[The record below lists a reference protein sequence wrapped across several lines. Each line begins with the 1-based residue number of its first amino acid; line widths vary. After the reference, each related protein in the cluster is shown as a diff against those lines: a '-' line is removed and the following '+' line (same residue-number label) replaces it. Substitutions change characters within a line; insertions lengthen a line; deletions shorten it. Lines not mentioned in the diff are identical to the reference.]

1 MGNENI
7 EYGLTRDQPNPPPGK
22 PLPVDHDDNNNN
34 SPSTP
39 LPRGWRFWAVF
50 SAICFTTLLAA
61 VESTVVSTALPVI
74 ARELDAGNLY
84 VWFVNAYFL
93 TSTAFLPLIG
103 QMCDLFGRR
112 WMMIAVVSLFAL
124 GSGVAGGADSAA
136 MMIAGRAVQGIG
148 GGGINLLIELVV
160 SDLVPLR
167 QRGAYMG
174 LVFGVFSLGTAVGPL
189 VGGAIVDG
197 TTWRWVFYI
206 NLPVSGAALILHLLF
221 LRVNY
226 DRETSILERLKKIDY
241 AGNAILIGSVVS
253 VLIALSWGGTR
264 YEWKSYQ
271 ILVPLFLGVFG
282 LVLFH
287 IYEGAPWVRD
297 YPTLPERVF
306 KRRTPAAA
314 LVIAF
319 INFIC
324 LFWTLY
330 FLPIYFQAV
339 LGMSPTVS
347 GLALLPTALL
357 SVVTGAIAGVVLTK
371 TGRYRPLHI
380 VAFALIVLALGLFSR
395 FNRNTSHAE
404 WVIIQIIA
412 AFGLG
417 IMMSTNLP
425 AVQADLPE
433 SDTAAATA
441 AFAFVRAYGSIWG
454 VSIPA
459 AIFNAKF
466 ARESWRIDD
475 PQIEDRLSGGNAY
488 EYANADFIRSFPEP
502 QRDRVIDVY
511 ARSLQLIW
519 QVSLA
524 FALLGFLICFLEK
537 EIALRAHLETEFGLE
552 EKRPAGGL
560 EAGSDTTEVNRPAQE

>member
-1 MGNENI
+1 MGSESLRG
-7 EYGLTRDQPNPPPGK
+7 EPLQDQPDSLPGDH
-22 PLPVDHDDNNNN
+22 LPVNHDNDG
-34 SPSTP
+34 PPAT
-39 LPRGWRFWAVF
+39 LPRDWRFWAVF

-61 VESTVVSTALPVI
+61 VESTVVSTALPFI
-74 ARELDAGNLY
+74 ARELNAGDLY

-124 GSGVAGGADSAA
+124 GSGIAGGANTAT

-148 GGGINLLIELVV
+148 GGGVNLLIELVV
-160 SDLVPLR
+160 SDLIPLR

-174 LVFGVFSLGTAVGPL
+174 IVFGVFSLGTAVGPL

-226 DRETSILERLKKIDY
+226 DKETSIVERLKKIDY
-241 AGNAILIGSVVS
+241 MGNAILIGSVVS

-314 LVIAF
+314 LIIAF

-324 LFWTLY
+324 LFWVLY

-339 LGMSPTVS
+339 LGMSPTIS

-380 VAFALIVLALGLFSR
+380 IAFALIALGFGLFSR
-395 FNRNTSHAE
+395 FNRNTSTAE

-466 ARESWRIDD
+466 ATESWRIDD
-475 PQIEDRLSGGNAY
+475 SQIEVRLSGGNAY

-502 QRDRVIDVY
+502 QRGRVIDVY
-511 ARSLQLIW
+511 TRSLQLIW

-524 FALLGFLICFLEK
+524 FALLGFLLCFLEK
-537 EIALRAHLETEFGLE
+537 EIMLRTQLETEFGLE
-552 EKRPAGGL
+552 EKKKGDGL
-560 EAGSDTTEVNRPAQE
+560 EGSSDTTDVNRPAQE

>member
-1 MGNENI
+1 M
-7 EYGLTRDQPNPPPGK
+7 
-22 PLPVDHDDNNNN
+22 
-34 SPSTP
+34 
-39 LPRGWRFWAVF
+39 
-50 SAICFTTLLAA
+50 
-61 VESTVVSTALPVI
+61 
-74 ARELDAGNLY
+74 
-84 VWFVNAYFL
+84 
-93 TSTAFLPLIG
+93 
-103 QMCDLFGRR
+103 
-112 WMMIAVVSLFAL
+112 
-124 GSGVAGGADSAA
+124 
-136 MMIAGRAVQGIG
+136 
-148 GGGINLLIELVV
+148 
-160 SDLVPLR
+160 
-167 QRGAYMG
+167 
-174 LVFGVFSLGTAVGPL
+174 
-189 VGGAIVDG
+189 
-197 TTWRWVFYI
+197 FYI
-206 NLPVSGAALILHLLF
+206 NLPVSGTALILHLLF

-226 DRETSILERLKKIDY
+226 DKETSIVERLKKIDY
-241 AGNAILIGSVVS
+241 VGNAILIGSVVS

-314 LVIAF
+314 LIIAF

-324 LFWTLY
+324 LFWVLY

-339 LGMSPTVS
+339 LRMSPTIS

-357 SVVTGAIAGVVLTK
+357 SVVTGAISGVVLTK

-380 VAFALIVLALGLFSR
+380 IAFVLITLGFGLFSR
-395 FNRNTSHAE
+395 FSRNTSTAE

-466 ARESWRIDD
+466 VTESWRIDD
-475 PQIEDRLSGGNAY
+475 SQIEARLSSGNAY
-488 EYANADFIRSFPEP
+488 EYANADFIQSFPEP
-502 QRDRVIDVY
+502 QRGHVIDVY
-511 ARSLQLIW
+511 TRSLQLIW

-524 FALLGFLICFLEK
+524 FALVGFLLCFLEK
-537 EIALRAHLETEFGLE
+537 EIMLRTHLETEFGLE
-552 EKRPAGGL
+552 EKKKGNGL
-560 EAGSDTTEVNRPAQE
+560 EGSSDTTVVNRPA

>member
-1 MGNENI
+1 MASESLGDRPLQ
-7 EYGLTRDQPNPPPGK
+7 GQPDSSPEGQLSVN
-22 PLPVDHDDNNNN
+22 HDNGT
-34 SPSTP
+34 PSTT
-39 LPRGWRFWAVF
+39 LPKGWRFWAVF

-61 VESTVVSTALPVI
+61 VESTVVSTALPFI
-74 ARELDAGNLY
+74 ARELDAGDLY

-124 GSGVAGGADSAA
+124 GSGIAGGANNAA

-148 GGGINLLIELVV
+148 GGGVNLLIELIV
-160 SDLVPLR
+160 SDLIPLR

-174 LVFGVFSLGTAVGPL
+174 IVFGVFSLGTAVGPL

-206 NLPVSGAALILHLLF
+206 NLPVSGTALILHLLF

-226 DRETSILERLKKIDY
+226 DKETSIVERLKKIDY
-241 AGNAILIGSVVS
+241 VGNAILIGSVVS

-314 LVIAF
+314 LIIAF

-324 LFWTLY
+324 LFWVLY

-339 LGMSPTVS
+339 LRMSPTIS

-357 SVVTGAIAGVVLTK
+357 SVVTGAISGVVLTK

-380 VAFALIVLALGLFSR
+380 IAFVLITLGFGLFSR
-395 FNRNTSHAE
+395 FSRNTSTAE

-466 ARESWRIDD
+466 VTESWRIDD
-475 PQIEDRLSGGNAY
+475 SQIEARLSSGNAY
-488 EYANADFIRSFPEP
+488 EYANADFIQSFPEP
-502 QRDRVIDVY
+502 QRGHVIDVY
-511 ARSLQLIW
+511 TRSLQLIW

-524 FALLGFLICFLEK
+524 FALVGFLLCFLEK
-537 EIALRAHLETEFGLE
+537 EIMLRTHLETEFGLE
-552 EKRPAGGL
+552 EKKKGNGL
-560 EAGSDTTEVNRPAQE
+560 EGSSDTTVVNRPA